1 MTALSNAERTYGN
14 LEVLHEP
21 AVITEEAIRRQL
33 LEVRSKYC
41 EPILELL
48 AEAGELYHGDLA
60 DKLKISPSGLNAI
73 IKKMQAGSLPIVET
87 IQVGK
92 YKIYTLSDEVK
103 DYIQK
108 KNVAKV
114 DRTVRENETC
124 KDLFV
129 CLQHFVDSAGK
140 EWREQLNVLLQ
151 GKGTELGVNVK
162 ADFREL
168 IESVVVAADE
178 NEKEYEEFKTLL
190 GNEIL
195 VFLLNRYLDERAE
208 CDRILWEIEQQGNG
222 KRMREILKTM
232 L

>member
-1 MTALSNAERTYGN
+1 MTALSNIERTYGN
-14 LEVLHEP
+14 LEVFHEP
-21 AVITEEAIRRQL
+21 VEITEEAIRRQI

-48 AEAGELYHGDLA
+48 ADAGKLYHGDLA

-73 IKKMQAGSLPIVET
+73 IKKMQAGSIPIVDT

-108 KNVAKV
+108 KNVVKV
-114 DRTVRENETC
+114 KEVAREKEVC
-124 KDLFV
+124 EDLFV
-129 CLQHFVDSAGK
+129 CLQHFVDSAGNR
-140 EWREQLNVLLQ
+140 WREQLNVLLQ
-151 GKGTELGVNVK
+151 GKGTELEEHVK
-162 ADFREL
+162 EDFWAL
-168 IESVVVAADE
+168 IESVVKTADE
-178 NEKEYEEFKTLL
+178 DESEYEEFKAFL